1 MMASIFFTERLPG
14 TFIFWT
20 SGLLHIAPG
29 AQVFDHFSR
38 RAATSNSSFT
48 GEHDDPSWLPQKQGL
63 CQVVK
68 MPDFEML
75 SGF

>member
-1 MMASIFFTERLPG
+1 MRMGAGVRSARGQAYIDRL
-14 TFIFWT
+14 TVSTMI
-20 SGLLHIAPG
+20 
-29 AQVFDHFSR
+29 Q
-38 RAATSNSSFT
+38 
-48 GEHDDPSWLPQKQGL
+48 SWLPQKQGL